1 MFLFSLPA
9 EKKLSI
15 SYLVL
20 AGEIVS
26 STLLGSSYTR
36 HSLRFSA
43 YLLLLQLCCPFA
55 NVRCNKTSIGQSVR
69 QSARSAQSASVRVAV
84 GLFSELY
91 FSAAAF

>member
-43 YLLLLQLCCPFA
+43 YLLLLLQLCCPFA
-55 NVRCNKTSIGQSVR
+55 NVRCNKTSIGQSVS
-69 QSARSAQSASVRVAV
+69 QLGQL
-84 GLFSELY
+84 GQLQ
-91 FSAAAF
+91 